1 MKPLTT
7 NSLKSL
13 SIHRIQNDMIKTI
26 LSQNNNT
33 PTLLILDD
41 TTAKILN
48 SFLSITSLIN
58 CNIFSIERLLTKRQ
72 PFPKYDAIYFIT
84 PSIESCNQISTDFNN
99 PRKPM
104 YNRVH
109 IYFSHKIDD
118 TTFDILVNRILV
130 PRVSHCKEL
139 NLDYYIRDSNLFD
152 FNMNNYN
159 FQLFSNKTPP
169 DVYNKILTSYCD
181 KLLTI
186 CAVCDIYPNIQ
197 YQKQSKHCFKIAEM
211 LNNNLKSLFR
221 SKERKGILLLTDRS
235 IDPTS
240 PLMHDYNY
248 ETMVYDL
255 LTFTHQNELNYNNLK
270 SKLDDNDELWQVYKD
285 LHLVQVFE
293 TISEDFNT
301 FMNSDLAKVGKTNL
315 NTFNDMEHCLKNLT
329 GYKQKNIQFSLHLK
343 IAEEINKKFK
353 SQQLA
358 KIIDLEQDIIS
369 GIDEYGAS
377 INEKNIMKK
386 FTLLKKE
393 LEQLNQITDIMRL
406 LAIMVNCLDI
416 NEKDFDALAG
426 TASKDLFYNFTA
438 LGVDVLSSTVTKC
451 KRKGNKIEKAV
462 IKQMKQKLSQIE
474 YKVLRSEPKI
484 ANVVEMCA
492 KYCLNKSEFAFI
504 EEPKNLIAVQRYGR
518 RNIFNKGNII
528 SNSDIDE
535 DKPLLIL
542 FNVGGIAHNEISA
555 VNNLEKEGKINY
567 KVIIGSTGIYNA
579 EQYMKEITNLNKEY
593 EEYRT
598 SVIQV
603 KEQPVIT
610 KEMLKKYSNDSK
622 FINMSS
628 SHNKSKYGM
637 SFEKKEKSISIEEFL
652 SDTNSSNASSH
663 DRMKGSDIEMSII
676 GSGN

>member
-1 MKPLTT
+1 MMKPLTT

-13 SIHRIQNDMIKTI
+13 SINRIQNDMIKPV
-26 LSQNNNT
+26 LLQNNNN

-72 PFPKYDAIYFIT
+72 PFPNYDAIYFISPT
-84 PSIESCNQISTDFNN
+84 IESCNRISTDFNN

-109 IYFSHKIDD
+109 IFFSHKIDD
-118 TTFDILVNRILV
+118 NTFDILVNRILV

-139 NLDYYIRDSNLFD
+139 NLDYYLRDSNLFD

-159 FQLFSNKTPP
+159 FQLFSNKTSP
-169 DVYNKILTSYCD
+169 DIYNKIITSYCD

-186 CAVCDIYPNIQ
+186 CAVCDLYPNIQ
-197 YQKQSKHCFKIAEM
+197 YQKQGKHCFKIAEM

-240 PLMHDYNY
+240 PLVHDYNY

-270 SKLDDNDELWQVYKD
+270 SKLDDSDELWQMYKD

-301 FMNSDLAKVGKTNL
+301 FMNSDLAKVGNTNL

-329 GYKQKNIQFSLHLK
+329 GYKQKNMQFSLHLK

-377 INEKNIMKK
+377 INEKNIIKK

-416 NEKDFDALAG
+416 NEKDFDMLAG
-426 TASKDLFYNFTA
+426 TASKDLFYNFA
-438 LGVDVLSSTVTKC
+438 AFGVNVLSSTVTKC
-451 KRKGNKIEKAV
+451 RRKGNKIEKAV

-474 YKVLRSEPKI
+474 YKVLRSSPKI
-484 ANVVEMCA
+484 ANIVEMCA

-528 SNSDIDE
+528 ANNDLDE

-603 KEQPVIT
+603 REQPVIT
-610 KEMLKKYSNDSK
+610 KEMLKTFSNDSK
-622 FINMSS
+622 VINTS
-628 SHNKSKYGM
+628 SHKSKYGV
-637 SFEKKEKSISIEEFL
+637 SFEKKDKSISIEEFL

>member
-13 SIHRIQNDMIKTI
+13 SIHRIQNDMIQTV
-26 LSQNNNT
+26 LLHNNNN

-72 PFPKYDAIYFIT
+72 PFPNYDAIYFISPT
-84 PSIESCNQISTDFNN
+84 SESCKQISIDFNN

-109 IYFSHKIDD
+109 IFFSHKIED

-139 NLDYYIRDSNLFD
+139 NLDYYLRDSNLFD

-159 FQLFSNKTPP
+159 FQLFSNKTTP
-169 DVYNKILTSYCD
+169 DIYNKTITSYCD

-186 CAVCDIYPNIQ
+186 CAVCDLYPNIQ
-197 YQKQSKHCFKIAEM
+197 YQKRSEHCLKIAEM
-211 LNNNLKSLFR
+211 LNSSLKSLFR
-221 SKERKGILLLTDRS
+221 AKERKGILLLTDRS

-270 SKLDDNDELWQVYKD
+270 GKLDDSDELWQIYKD

-293 TISEDFNT
+293 TISEDFNA
-301 FMNSDLAKVGKTNL
+301 FMNSDLAKVGKANL

-386 FTLLKKE
+386 FALLKKE
-393 LEQLNQITDIMRL
+393 LEQLNQIPDIMRL
-406 LAIMVNCLDI
+406 LAIVVNCLDI
-416 NEKDFDALAG
+416 NEKDFDMLAG
-426 TASKDLFYNFTA
+426 TANKDLFYNFAA
-438 LGVDVLSSTVTKC
+438 LGVDVFLSTVTKC
-451 KRKGNKIEKAV
+451 RRKGNKIEKAV

-474 YKVLRSEPKI
+474 YKVLRSSPKI

-504 EEPKNLIAVQRYGR
+504 EEPKNLVAVQRYGR
-518 RNIFNKGNII
+518 RNLFNKGNII
-528 SNSDIDE
+528 SDLDD

-542 FNVGGIAHNEISA
+542 FNVGGLAHNEISA
-555 VNNLEKEGKINY
+555 VNNLEKEGNINY

-579 EQYMKEITNLNKEY
+579 EQYMKEITNLHKEY
-593 EEYRT
+593 DEYRT

-610 KEMLKKYSNDSK
+610 NEMLKSFSNDSK
-622 FINMSS
+622 LMSTS
-628 SHNKSKYGM
+628 SHKSKYGL

-676 GSGN
+676 GNGN